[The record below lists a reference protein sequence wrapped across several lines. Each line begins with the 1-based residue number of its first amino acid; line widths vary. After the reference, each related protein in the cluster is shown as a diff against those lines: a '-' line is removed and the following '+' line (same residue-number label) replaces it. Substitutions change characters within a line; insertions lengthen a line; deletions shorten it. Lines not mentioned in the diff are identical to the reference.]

1 MPRVHWLG
9 LDRQVP
15 GHEDDDEDNNLH
27 NERLGNI
34 ESIVID
40 DEESEVRQEVEGNN
54 LVVNA
59 IDCIEIMRAP
69 RKSARSGLFAEH
81 YKAKMYDFLSF
92 CTY

>member
-1 MPRVHWLG
+1 MPRGPRVHWFG

-15 GHEDDDEDNNLH
+15 GYEDDDEDNNLH
-27 NERLGNI
+27 SERLGKI

-59 IDCIEIMRAP
+59 WLVCRT
-69 RKSARSGLFAEH
+69 F
-81 YKAKMYDFLSF
+81 
-92 CTY
+92 

>member
-1 MPRVHWLG
+1 MPRGRRVHWFR

-27 NERLGNI
+27 NERLGTV

-40 DEESEVRQEVEGNN
+40 GEESKVRQEVEGNN

-59 IDCIEIMRAP
+59 
-69 RKSARSGLFAEH
+69 GL
-81 YKAKMYDFLSF
+81 Y
-92 CTY
+92 